1 MGLVYA
7 AHHVRTGQPVA
18 IKWLMATPP
27 DKQFSAL
34 QRFEREASLASNI
47 DSNHI
52 VRVVDLGRD
61 REGLSFIVM
70 ERFEGEDLQS
80 MLDRE
85 GALAP
90 DVALR
95 IAAQTC
101 LGLEDAHRAGAI
113 HRDIKPSNLFLA
125 RVDDG
130 TVVVKIL
137 DFGIAKIQAG
147 HPDSMSAAREYRT
160 TQGRIMGSPFFL
172 SPEQL
177 LGKPDIDRQADVFSL
192 GITLHTMLVGAVP
205 FPDVKHF
212 VQFLLD
218 TPTTIYK
225 PIREHAP
232 WIDERIAAIV
242 ECATNIDRMQRYP
255 SARAMYEA
263 IASILGGDT
272 TLHQADLIRTKQAC
286 GDA

>member
-18 IKWLMATPP
+18 IKWLMSTPP
-27 DKQFSAL
+27 ERQFSAL

-47 DSNHI
+47 ESNHI
-52 VRVVDLGRD
+52 VRVVDVGRD
-61 REGLSFIVM
+61 RQGLSFIVM
-70 ERFEGEDLQS
+70 ERFEGEDLQT

-85 GALAP
+85 GALVP
-90 DVALR
+90 ELALR

-101 LGLEDAHRAGAI
+101 LGLDDAHRAGAI

-125 RVDDG
+125 RLDN
-130 TVVVKIL
+130 TTVVKIL

-147 HPDSMSAAREYRT
+147 HPDSANSAREYRT

-177 LGKPDIDRQADVFSL
+177 LGKPDIDQQADVFSL
-192 GITLHTMLVGAVP
+192 GITLHTMLVGSVP

-212 VQFLLD
+212 VQFLLH
-218 TPTTIYK
+218 TATNQYK
-225 PIREHAP
+225 PVREQAP
-232 WIDERIAAIV
+232 GLCPRVAAIV
-242 ECATNIDRMQRYP
+242 ERATQVERELRYP
-255 SARAMYEA
+255 SARAMYDA
-263 IASILGGDT
+263 IAEVLGGDA
-272 TLHQADLIRTKQAC
+272 TLHQSEVSRAKWADARA
-286 GDA
+286 